1 MDAISR
7 RLWLTGALA
16 GIVDLGV
23 ARASHAATL
32 ASEERA
38 VAGFD
43 SVIFDAAGELSIEQS
58 NREHLRV
65 EAEPA
70 VLAKIITEVRE
81 RRLHIRF
88 GPGSV
93 QTQQP
98 IRFRLELK
106 TLAALEANGS
116 GSVRVAALSTTALS
130 LRLDGSTETRLA
142 QLTARTLDARLD
154 GASELTVDAGRV
166 DSQRIVISG
175 SGRYAAQRL
184 ASRVA
189 DVAIDGSGE
198 SRVAVAERLSARIT
212 GSGELLFSGHPQVV
226 QSVTGSGEIRRLG
239 S

>member
-32 ASEERA
+32 ASEERL

-58 NREHLRV
+58 SREHLRV

-106 TLAALEANGS
+106 TLAA
-116 GSVRVAALSTTALS
+116 
-130 LRLDGSTETRLA
+130 
-142 QLTARTLDARLD
+142 
-154 GASELTVDAGRV
+154 
-166 DSQRIVISG
+166 
-175 SGRYAAQRL
+175 
-184 ASRVA
+184 
-189 DVAIDGSGE
+189 
-198 SRVAVAERLSARIT
+198 
-212 GSGELLFSGHPQVV
+212 
-226 QSVTGSGEIRRLG
+226 
-239 S
+239 